1 MACIRVFKNEEEG
14 IDTPIICRQCENAP
28 CIEACPTRA
37 LARDDRTHAVVV
49 SEEYCIGCG
58 ECVEACAFGA
68 VVVDAE
74 THKAW
79 KCDLCGDGSGFVC
92 QPRRYNTLTRKR
104 KCKRRCCTP
113 RKEAEHY
120 RTENHRPGERAA
132 EVETRREDSPRVGV
146 RMQGWSKARL
156 WVDYQLSS
164 RIQHDDCLLRTY

>member
-1 MACIRVFKNEEEG
+1 VKKLRVVDAHACTGCRVCELVCSFRRLEAFSPRMACIRVLKNEEEG

-58 ECVEACAFGA
+58 ECVEACPFGA

-79 KCDLCGDGSGFVC
+79 KCDLCAGDPECAKYCPTSAIQYVDS
-92 QPRRYNTLTRKR
+92 Q
-104 KCKRRCCTP
+104 
-113 RKEAEHY
+113 
-120 RTENHRPGERAA
+120 
-132 EVETRREDSPRVGV
+132 EVH
-146 RMQGWSKARL
+146 L
-156 WVDYQLSS
+156 
-164 RIQHDDCLLRTY
+164 